1 MASCTRY
8 TIMWYSL
15 LLDGGFFLVLRFHPR
30 YHWHIVESGVK
41 HKYQTRS
48 VQIDIEKQHLY
59 AIIYHRNDHRYCLPS
74 CTNRSKDISF
84 LISIICLLFV
94 DKAIYLPSIIYNFLL
109 TTFNVRIFISLST
122 ELQIEIG
129 QYILTVKYIIIIVH

>member
-1 MASCTRY
+1 MS
-8 TIMWYSL
+8 
-15 LLDGGFFLVLRFHPR
+15 P
-30 YHWHIVESGVK
+30 
-41 HKYQTRS
+41 
-48 VQIDIEKQHLY
+48 
-59 AIIYHRNDHRYCLPS
+59 
-74 CTNRSKDISF
+74 
-84 LISIICLLFV
+84 FV